1 MKNKQIDNEN
11 IAADEHFVDIFKE
24 FDLMRDN
31 LSENTD
37 TAFEILKLYDNALDQ
52 ESVDVLRITC
62 SNILDCEELA
72 KSILEKYESV
82 KKQVF
87 AGKTDSQMQQ
97 QVLELLKEIKK
108 LEKTSSKNF
117 KQLLELSASI
127 K

>member
-11 IAADEHFVDIFKE
+11 ITADEHFVDIFKE

-97 QVLELLKEIKK
+97 QALELLKEIKK

>member
-24 FDLMRDN
+24 IDLMRDN

-72 KSILEKYESV
+72 KSILEKYEAV

-97 QVLELLKEIKK
+97 QALELLKEIKK

>member
-87 AGKTDSQMQQ
+87 AGKTDNQMQQ
-97 QVLELLKEIKK
+97 QAIELLKEIKK

>member
-97 QVLELLKEIKK
+97 QALELLKEIKK

>member
-72 KSILEKYESV
+72 KGILEKYESV

-97 QVLELLKEIKK
+97 QALELLKEIKK

>member
-72 KSILEKYESV
+72 KNILEKYESV

-97 QVLELLKEIKK
+97 QALELLKEIKK

>member
-11 IAADEHFVDIFKE
+11 IAVDEHFVDIFKE

-87 AGKTDSQMQQ
+87 AGKTDNQMKQQ
-97 QVLELLKEIKK
+97 ALELLKEIKK

>member
-11 IAADEHFVDIFKE
+11 IAVDEHFVDIFKE

-97 QVLELLKEIKK
+97 QALELLKEIKK